1 MDWDSPH
8 IEALITAALAEDVGS
23 GDVSVAATVSR
34 SATASAYVVAE
45 QDLVCAGLPLV
56 ERIFSRLDPDIS
68 VELHFCD
75 GQSVSQHSQLLTC
88 HGNTAAMLAGK
99 QTALN
104 FLAHLSG
111 IATRTRA
118 YLGRIAG
125 THAKICASR
134 NSTPGLRRIE
144 LYAVV
149 MGGGTVAHTGLFDA
163 IVLDAEHIA
172 AAGGIQAA
180 LDQAHSHA
188 SRLMNPLPLTAYEAI
203 GTVPTEIDE
212 SSLAIRIAVGNEH
225 QVREAL
231 SSGAETVV
239 LSNMTPEQVRPL
251 VQLARILCPD
261 CKVEFW
267 DHTTLDNVRA
277 YAEAGVDFISPAE
290 LTRSAPTAALR
301 LLVDRL
307 E

>member
-8 IEALITAALAEDVGS
+8 IEALIREALAEDVGS
-23 GDVSVAATVSR
+23 GDVSVAATVSP

-56 ERIFSRLDPDIS
+56 ARIFRLLDPDIS
-68 VELHFCD
+68 VELHFRD
-75 GQSVSQHSQLLTC
+75 GQSASQHARLLTC

-99 QTALN
+99 QTVLN

-118 YLGRIAG
+118 YLERIAG

-149 MGGGTVAHTGLFDA
+149 MGGGTVARAGLFDG

-188 SRLMNPLPLTAYEAI
+188 SRLMNPLPLTAYEAT
-203 GTVPTEIDE
+203 GTVPPEIDG
-212 SSLAIRIAVGNEH
+212 SSLTIRIAVFNEH

-231 SSGAETVV
+231 SSGADTLV
-239 LSNMTPEQVRPL
+239 LSNLTPEQVRPL

-290 LTRSAPTAALR
+290 LTRSAPVAALR